1 MSSCDCLNWCGD
13 DSWLRDG
20 SGRSTPCREMLEHD
34 ERKARAINREFDIR
48 RLLEET
54 GHAGDVLAAL
64 HELKQLKTQQQEN
77 KS

>member
-1 MSSCDCLNWCGD
+1 MTSCDCLDWCGD

-20 SGRSTPCREMLEHD
+20 RSTPCRQLLEHD
-34 ERKARAINREFDIR
+34 ERKARAINREFDTR
-48 RLLEET
+48 QLLEEL

-64 HELKQLKTQQQEN
+64 QELKQLKTQQQEI